1 MPNLDLNDVSIHY
14 EETGKG
20 SFAFVHCHG
29 IGQSGKPFIEEF
41 SFWEKHFDRVITWD
55 NRGLGESS
63 QATKYSV
70 PLYANDLARLLNH
83 LNITKVVLHGV
94 SWGGIVVQQ
103 FALDYQDMCSAIII
117 DSSSS
122 EVNVAASENW
132 YKQSEESRIGKGI
145 RKIKPEHMD
154 SFLAQARAT
163 AGLRE
168 HPYTPRLKEIKCPA
182 LIVGGGQ
189 DSIAGAGGSIILGRN
204 LPNSRTEI
212 FQDSEHGVYKHK
224 QAEFRKLVLE
234 FCKNIQVI
242 N

>member
-1 MPNLDLNDVSIHY
+1 MPKVDLDDVSIHY
-14 EETGKG
+14 EETGNG
-20 SFAFVHCHG
+20 ALAFVHCHG
-29 IGQSGKPFIEEF
+29 IGQSGKLFVEEF
-41 SFWEKHFDRVITWD
+41 NFWGEYFNHVVTWD

-63 QATKYSV
+63 SATKYSV
-70 PLYANDLARLLNH
+70 PLYAYDLARLLNY
-83 LNITKVVLHGV
+83 LNIKKVILHGV

-103 FALDYQDMCSAIII
+103 FALDYQDMCAAIII

-122 EVNVAASENW
+122 EVNVSASENW
-132 YKQSEESRIGKGI
+132 YKQSEESRVGKGI

-168 HPYTPRLKEIKCPA
+168 HPYTPRLKEISCPA

-212 FQDSEHGVYKHK
+212 FQDSEHGVYRHK
-224 QAEFRKLVLE
+224 QSEFRQLVIE
-234 FCKNIQVI
+234 FCKDHELIK
-242 N
+242 